1 MRSDQS
7 ISSLAPDAW
16 HNDLMVCNIER
27 GLFKGLDL
35 TKIKEE
41 F

>member
-7 ISSLAPDAW
+7 ISSLALDAW

-35 TKIKEE
+35 AEKEE